1 MIAYY
6 ARVSSAEQAEN
17 GYSIEEQ
24 KERMEKYCDAMGWSS
39 RQNYTDPG
47 FTGATIDRPAMQ
59 RLIKDVKAG
68 KIEKVL
74 VYKLDRL
81 SRSQKDTLYLIE
93 DVFLANGCDFVSM
106 SENFDTSSPF
116 GRAMIG
122 ILAVF
127 AQLEREQIKE
137 RMMMGKQ
144 ARAKQ
149 GKFNGSACPP
159 IGYDYDSEIGELV
172 VNPFE
177 SIQIVKIFEMFSQGK
192 SVKSIAD
199 KLNDDGYTHKYGTW
213 NDVSVRRVLTR
224 KTYIGYNY
232 SKGEW
237 YKAEHEPIVSKEI
250 FDSVQTIVERIHLE
264 ELAHGRRRGK
274 ANSYLGGYLYCAQC
288 GNRYSKKS
296 TDHSKWVYYACNSRY
311 KRKMLAKGRVCH
323 NKTWHLSELEEL
335 VFGEMRKLA
344 LEENQPSKHTDNR
357 PKSIE
362 KKLSE
367 IDKQVERL
375 IDLYASGN
383 GSQDKIQAKIKAL
396 NEQRTTLNH
405 ELGQII
411 EEEKDRMSRADIVK
425 AANSL
430 DAVLDHGDYDEIRA
444 VIGALID
451 KIEIDNDNVTIYWT
465 FS

>member
-6 ARVSSAEQAEN
+6 SRVSSTEQAEN
-17 GYSIEEQ
+17 GHSLDEQ
-24 KERMEKYCDAMGWSS
+24 QERMQKYCDAMGWDD
-39 RQNYTDPG
+39 RQGYTDPG
-47 FTGATIDRPAMQ
+47 FSGASIDRPAMQ
-59 RLIKDVKAG
+59 RLIKDVKSG
-68 KIEKVL
+68 LIDKVL

-93 DVFLANGCDFVSM
+93 DIFLANGCDFVSM
-106 SENFDTSSPF
+106 SENFDTSTPF

-144 ARAKQ
+144 ARAKE
-149 GKFNGSACPP
+149 GKFNGSSCPP
-159 IGYDYDSEIGELV
+159 IGYDYVDGQLV
-172 VNPFE
+172 INPYD
-177 SIQIVKIFEMFSQGK
+177 SIQIVKIFEMFSQGL
-192 SVKSIAD
+192 SVLTICN
-199 KLNDDGYTHKYGTW
+199 KLNNDGYTHKYGAWTE
-213 NDVSVRRVLTR
+213 VSVRRALTR

-232 SKGEW
+232 SKGKW
-237 YKAEHEPIVSKEI
+237 YKSDHEPIVSNQL
-250 FDSVQTIVERIHLE
+250 FDSVQAIVERVHLE
-264 ELAHGRRRGK
+264 ELAHGRRRGR
-274 ANSYLGGYLYCAQC
+274 ATSYLAGYLYCVEC

-296 TDHSKWVYYACNSRY
+296 TDHGKWEYYACNSRY
-311 KRKMLAKGRVCH
+311 KRRMLAKGRICH
-323 NKTWHLSELEEL
+323 NKTWHLADLDNL
-335 VFGEMRKLA
+335 VFGEIRKLA
-344 LEENQPSKHTDNR
+344 LEDNQPSKRIDNR

-362 KKLSE
+362 KKLSA
-367 IDKQVERL
+367 IDKQIERL

-396 NEQRTTLNH
+396 NEQRSTLNN
-405 ELGQII
+405 ELEQI
-411 EEEKDRMSRADIVK
+411 EQEEKDRMTRDDIIQAV
-425 AANSL
+425 NSF
-430 DAVLDHGDYDEIRA
+430 DAVLEHGIYDEIRS